1 MPFNLALLGS
11 GLFATNSYL
20 PALAKESN
28 KEIHLHTIWSRSEK
42 SVTTLA
48 AKAKELGFT
57 PRVLHGEAGL
67 QTIWAD
73 AAIEGVSFVLP
84 ITTQPELIITALQH
98 GKHVISEKPVGKD
111 VEAAKQLIAR
121 YESEFKP
128 KGLVWR
134 VAENWEHDTLIRAA
148 GEVLRTDKAL
158 GPVLYWQF
166 KTEAVVIDGSSYQ
179 ATSWRTIPDYQGGFL
194 LDGGVHFAAM
204 LRTVL
209 PDYAVPATVISTS
222 ALHRSHIP
230 PHDTVQGICLPAK
243 ESTTEPHGPPTA
255 LNTIN
260 DLKDIP
266 GGTGKSAPTG
276 SILLSW
282 ALPDTPPETRAPGGL
297 TVTTLNGVVE
307 ITNVNRVWTLRVIPA
322 AGSDVKPR
330 EETSPADGV
339 ERELEAFV
347 KTVRAVQQ
355 GTEDEVQA
363 RGYPTGPLWD
373 VAFIQALLSSGGSPV
388 DIKQLLGN

>member
-1 MPFNLALLGS
+1 MGTGSGEMTCGRVRAGGGARRRQGGEVLYIHIVHLVGLSISILIHIVTHTIPILYYTLDPYRTIPPMPFNLALLGS

-134 VAENWEHDTLIRAA
+134 VAESESPKPPSPNPNPVPTVAHPSRRPINSRPIAHAIRLGARHAHPCCRRGTAHRQGA
-148 GEVLRTDKAL
+148 GTCIVLA
-158 GPVLYWQF
+158 
-166 KTEAVVIDGSSYQ
+166 
-179 ATSWRTIPDYQGGFL
+179 
-194 LDGGVHFAAM
+194 
-204 LRTVL
+204 
-209 PDYAVPATVISTS
+209 
-222 ALHRSHIP
+222 
-230 PHDTVQGICLPAK
+230 
-243 ESTTEPHGPPTA
+243 
-255 LNTIN
+255 
-260 DLKDIP
+260 
-266 GGTGKSAPTG
+266 
-276 SILLSW
+276 
-282 ALPDTPPETRAPGGL
+282 
-297 TVTTLNGVVE
+297 
-307 ITNVNRVWTLRVIPA
+307 
-322 AGSDVKPR
+322 
-330 EETSPADGV
+330 
-339 ERELEAFV
+339 
-347 KTVRAVQQ
+347 
-355 GTEDEVQA
+355 
-363 RGYPTGPLWD
+363 
-373 VAFIQALLSSGGSPV
+373 IQ
-388 DIKQLLGN
+388 D

>member
-1 MPFNLALLGS
+1 
-11 GLFATNSYL
+11 
-20 PALAKESN
+20 
-28 KEIHLHTIWSRSEK
+28 
-42 SVTTLA
+42 
-48 AKAKELGFT
+48 
-57 PRVLHGEAGL
+57 
-67 QTIWAD
+67 
-73 AAIEGVSFVLP
+73 
-84 ITTQPELIITALQH
+84 
-98 GKHVISEKPVGKD
+98 
-111 VEAAKQLIAR
+111 
-121 YESEFKP
+121 
-128 KGLVWR
+128 
-134 VAENWEHDTLIRAA
+134 
-148 GEVLRTDKAL
+148 
-158 GPVLYWQF
+158 LYWQF

-179 ATSWRTIPDYQGGFL
+179 ATSWRTIPDYQGGECNFLCPLLTPAHFCTPDLTSQGFL